1 MWDNPVFLSVIP
13 RSLNDTTGDFHT
25 RIPGGLGVEVI
36 RFRVKD
42 DRFADYLP
50 HMKPPGEHF
59 HVRFSVIAQ
68 QRRQIPRMVRMRR
81 FAGIEMT
88 TGICKRLPVTI
99 RSLMDMESE
108 ETGLC
113 FGKPDNLCFHQNA
126 ILSLEKSH
134 NSMYR
139 GVAAVTTNPCSG
151 TEKKFLH

>member
-1 MWDNPVFLSVIP
+1 MEIVRFSV
-13 RSLNDTTGDFHT
+13 N
-25 RIPGGLGVEVI
+25 
-36 RFRVKD
+36 D

-59 HVRFSVIAQ
+59 HVSFSVIAQ
-68 QRRQIPRMVRMRR
+68 QRRQIPRMVRMGR
-81 FAGIEMT
+81 FAGIEMAS
-88 TGICKRLPVTI
+88 GICKRLPVTI

-139 GVAAVTTNPCSG
+139 GVAAVTPNPCSG

>member
-81 FAGIEMT
+81 FAGIEMAS
-88 TGICKRLPVTI
+88 GVGKLLPVTI
-99 RSLMDMESE
+99 RSLMDMECK

-113 FGKPDNLCFHQNA
+113 FGQSCDLRFHQNA

-134 NSMYR
+134 NSMHR
-139 GVAAVTTNPCSG
+139 RMAAVTPNPCSG